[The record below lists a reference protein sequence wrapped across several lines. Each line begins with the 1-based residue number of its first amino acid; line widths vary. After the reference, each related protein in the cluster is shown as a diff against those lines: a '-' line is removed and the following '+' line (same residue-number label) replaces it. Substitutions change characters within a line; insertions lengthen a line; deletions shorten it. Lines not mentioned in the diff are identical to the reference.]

1 MFLTVFASLTMSLM
15 SFSAIHP
22 SASLDRLEQF
32 DKAVANG
39 GRLEQVSENTLRQ
52 PIAQAPVPMGG
63 EAIRK
68 DALEVD
74 KAPVFDIP
82 VTYNQRVQF
91 WVRHFQGVGRR
102 DFERWLARSTRFT
115 PYILDELEKAG
126 LPKDILYTAMIE
138 SGFSANAQSHA
149 SAVGIWQFIK
159 PTAER
164 YGLKVNWW
172 LDERK
177 NYVKSTQAAIK
188 YKKDLYNLFG
198 SWYLVAASYN
208 CGEQRVRN
216 MIKRHSTNNFWEM
229 AQQGV
234 LPRETIDYVPKII
247 AATLI
252 AKAPALYGFRNINY
266 EVPYEYDMAIV
277 PGGTDLHN
285 LAHYIGVNPNY
296 MKELNPDL
304 VHGFI
309 PPHVSN
315 HRIKIPK
322 GASKLVSKY
331 SHELAGPNKRL

>member
-1 MFLTVFASLTMSLM
+1 MM
-15 SFSAIHP
+15 SFSAPH
-22 SASLDRLEQF
+22 SGSSLDQLESF
-32 DKAVANG
+32 DKSLES
-39 GRLEQVSENTLRQ
+39 GRLEPVSERSLKQ
-52 PIAQAPVPMGG
+52 PIAQAPVVMGG

-68 DALEVD
+68 DFAPIAD

-82 VTYNQRVQF
+82 VTYNHRVQF
-91 WVRHFQGVGRR
+91 WVRHFQGVGRK
-102 DFERWLARSTRFT
+102 DFERWLSRSTRFT
-115 PYILDELEKAG
+115 PYILDELDKAG

-138 SGFSANAQSHA
+138 SGFSVGAQSPA
-149 SAVGIWQFIK
+149 AAVGIWQFIK

-188 YKKDLYNLFG
+188 YKKDLYGLFG

-208 CGEQRVRN
+208 CGESRVRN
-216 MIKRHSTNNFWEM
+216 LIKRHSTNNFWEL
-229 AQQGV
+229 AQMGL
-234 LPRETIDYVPKII
+234 LPQETTDYVPKII

-266 EVPYEYDMAIV
+266 EVPYEFDMATV

-285 LAHYIGVNPNY
+285 LAHYLGVNPGY

-309 PPHVSN
+309 PPHISN

-331 SHELAGPNKRL
+331 SHELAGPGKRL